1 MTNIREV
8 LASNIKAYR
17 DALGYTQ
24 AKLAE
29 KADTSTHYIGMIE
42 TQNKFPSPEMLERI
56 AIALGVD
63 TVDLFSINNK
73 QQKSL
78 KTYRKTILKDV
89 KGLMSEYINKKLTDI
104 D

>member
-8 LASNIKAYR
+8 LAGNLKAYR

-29 KADTSTHYIGMIE
+29 KADTSTYYIGMIE